1 MYQWR
6 KLIEDERKAL
16 LVHRRECGH
25 PMHSP
30 PHYVG
35 ESGYYHLSA
44 ACYEH
49 KPWIGISPQ
58 RMTDFSHALV
68 DILLALGA
76 SCDAWCVL
84 PNHYHVL
91 VKTED
96 LERTIGELGHL
107 HGRASYFWNGVEGR
121 RGRKVWCSPSNRIIR
136 SERHYWATMNYVHHN
151 AVHHGYSEKWQ
162 EWPYTSAHE
171 YLETIGE
178 EEAIRQWK
186 EYPILDY
193 GKGWDDPAV

>member
-6 KLIEDERKAL
+6 KLTEDERKAL
-16 LVHRRECGH
+16 LAQRRECGH

-49 KPWIGISPQ
+49 KPLIGNSSD
-58 RMTDFSHALV
+58 RMADFSRALLDV
-68 DILLALGA
+68 LLASGA

-84 PNHYHVL
+84 PNHYHAL
-91 VKTED
+91 VKTD
-96 LERTIGELGHL
+96 GLERTIADLGRL
-107 HGRASYFWNGVEGR
+107 HGRASYFWNGVDNR
-121 RGRKVWCSPSNRIIR
+121 RGHKTWCSASNRIIR

-151 AVHHGYSEKWQ
+151 AVHHGYAEKWQ

-171 YLETIGE
+171 YLETVGE
-178 EEAIRQWK
+178 EEAMRRWK
-186 EYPILDY
+186 EYPVLDY
-193 GKGWDDPAV
+193 GKGWDDPTM